1 MSTEGPDQSTP
12 KPTGEQPA
20 AANTP
25 SEPSPSPQ
33 AQPAPTPA
41 KVGGDKL
48 AKDASASDAFGSSA
62 EQKNTEAK
70 VAPTKKEEKESN
82 WREIVSKIFGILL
95 WPFIFVFR
103 PLIFRVTKEHGN
115 PKVHFTSFS
124 ALFYLWPVM
133 VVGWLGVLLYDVVRP
148 EVLGWAWI
156 TTLLLVMITI
166 ATDIDR
172 NKLIGLAL
180 VVGLCWAVGFILQS
194 NQDIPV
200 LSGIYGFFAKQ
211 EVQFNVGMANVISII
226 ILIIQ
231 IGVIGYAWVDGRYEI
246 TTREI
251 THRKMLRTSDSLP
264 RAAKRI
270 KQDWRDIAEL
280 IIGLGAGDVIVLD
293 TQKNIIMRIPN
304 VPFLWFFRHDVDHV
318 LEVIA
323 TTDVHEIAAAL
334 EEEEF

>member
-1 MSTEGPDQSTP
+1 MSTEGPEQPTP
-12 KPTGEQPA
+12 KPEADQPA
-20 AANTP
+20 NANSTP
-25 SEPSPSPQ
+25 ESKPEAQ

-41 KVGGDKL
+41 KTSGDKL
-48 AKDASASDAFGSSA
+48 AKDTTASDAFGTQA
-62 EQKNTEAK
+62 EPNKTATEKK
-70 VAPTKKEEKESN
+70 VENETG
-82 WREIVSKIFGILL
+82 WREIVSKIFGVLL
-95 WPFIFVFR
+95 WPFIFLFR

-133 VVGWLGVLLYDVVRP
+133 VVGWLGVLLDDIIRP

-172 NKLIGLAL
+172 NKLIGLVL
-180 VVGLCWAVGFILQS
+180 IVGLCWAVGFILQS

-200 LSGIYGFFAKQ
+200 LSGIYGFFASQ
-211 EVQFNVGMANVISII
+211 EVQFNAGMANVISII
-226 ILIIQ
+226 ILIILM
-231 IGVIGYAWVDGRYEI
+231 GVIGYAWVDGRYEI

-323 TTDVHEIAAAL
+323 TTDVHEIAAVI